1 MVPIYNKVNIPR
13 RENDMNNEK
22 NYKIEDYT
30 REEVSVRDY
39 FLRVAHPAPNVQD
52 ELKAFMQQQT
62 ESLPV
67 DEDSQ
72 DEAKSPDLYMEEEEN
87 HRIPLRGIGIA
98 LAIAASLALVFILHF
113 GKQKSGL
120 NVPEGAVVAYE
131 ADADQQADGVTL
143 QAGDADPVS
152 ISTSKTAC
160 AKVDAST
167 LAGDESGA
175 QGTTVVRNV
184 LTTPSNATAEV
195 VLADGSVVSVNA
207 GSRLVYPQ
215 KFTGATREVELQG
228 EAYFKVKH
236 DERYPFIV
244 KANGISTK
252 VLGTEF
258 NVRSYSKND
267 THVTLLQGSVL
278 VSLLSS
284 NASSAQPSMS
294 KRLKPGEDAS
304 LQGGFLSVHA
314 VDTEIYTAWKNGE
327 FYFDNESLLDIAK
340 EIGKWYN
347 VSVIFRS
354 PEKMHARLFFAAPRD
369 GGIEELLELLNGLGK
384 AKFSYKDGQVTIE

>member
-1 MVPIYNKVNIPR
+1 MPDLGAYSYLYIIRCIAFAVPIYNKVNIPR
-13 RENDMNNEK
+13 KENDMNNEK

-98 LAIAASLALVFILHF
+98 LAIAASLALVLILHF
-113 GKQKSGL
+113 GKQKSSL

-143 QAGDADPVS
+143 QAGDA
-152 ISTSKTAC
+152 
-160 AKVDAST
+160 
-167 LAGDESGA
+167 SGA

-369 GGIEELLELLNGLGK
+369 GGIEELLELLNGLDK
-384 AKFSYKDGQVTIE
+384 AKFSYKDGQVMIE

>member
-1 MVPIYNKVNIPR
+1 MPDLGACSYLYIIRCIAFVVPIYNKVNIPR
-13 RENDMNNEK
+13 MENDMNNEK

-67 DEDSQ
+67 DDESQ
-72 DEAKSPDLYMEEEEN
+72 DEVKTPDLYMEEEEN

-113 GKQKSGL
+113 GKQKPSL
-120 NVPEGAVVAYE
+120 DVPEGAVVAYE
-131 ADADQQADGVTL
+131 ADADGQADGVTL
-143 QAGDADPVS
+143 QSGDAEPIS
-152 ISTSKTAC
+152 ISASQKAC
-160 AKVDAST
+160 AKINASA
-167 LAGDESGA
+167 LAGGASES
-175 QGTTVVRNV
+175 QGTTIVRNV

-314 VDTEIYTAWKNGE
+314 VDTEIYTAWIRR
-327 FYFDNESLLDIAK
+327 S
-340 EIGKWYN
+340 
-347 VSVIFRS
+347 SVTRMD
-354 PEKMHARLFFAAPRD
+354 K
-369 GGIEELLELLNGLGK
+369 
-384 AKFSYKDGQVTIE
+384 

>member
-1 MVPIYNKVNIPR
+1 
-13 RENDMNNEK
+13 MNNEEK
-22 NYKIEDYT
+22 LHTEDYT

-67 DEDSQ
+67 DDESQ
-72 DEAKSPDLYMEEEEN
+72 DEVKTPDLYMEEEEN

-113 GKQKSGL
+113 GKQKPSL
-120 NVPEGAVVAYE
+120 DVPEGAVVAYE
-131 ADADQQADGVTL
+131 ADADGQADGVTL
-143 QAGDADPVS
+143 QSGDAEPIS
-152 ISTSKTAC
+152 ISASQKAC
-160 AKVDAST
+160 AKINASA
-167 LAGDESGA
+167 LAGGASES
-175 QGTTVVRNV
+175 QGTTIVRNV

-195 VLADGSVVSVNA
+195 VLADGSVVTVNA
-207 GSRLVYPQ
+207 GSRLIYPQ
-215 KFTGATREVELQG
+215 KFAGETREVELQG

-278 VSLLSS
+278 VSLLPSHT
-284 NASSAQPSMS
+284 SSAKTSLS
-294 KRLKPGEDAS
+294 KRLKPGEDAAF
-304 LQGGFLSVHA
+304 QGGSLSVNS

-369 GGIEELLELLNGLGK
+369 GGIEELLELLNGLDK
-384 AKFSYKDGQVTIE
+384 AKFSYKDGQVIIE

>member
-1 MVPIYNKVNIPR
+1 M
-13 RENDMNNEK
+13 
-22 NYKIEDYT
+22 
-30 REEVSVRDY
+30 
-39 FLRVAHPAPNVQD
+39 
-52 ELKAFMQQQT
+52 
-62 ESLPV
+62 
-67 DEDSQ
+67 
-72 DEAKSPDLYMEEEEN
+72 
-87 HRIPLRGIGIA
+87 
-98 LAIAASLALVFILHF
+98 
-113 GKQKSGL
+113 
-120 NVPEGAVVAYE
+120 PEGAVVAYE

-143 QAGDADPVS
+143 QAGDA
-152 ISTSKTAC
+152 
-160 AKVDAST
+160 
-167 LAGDESGA
+167 SGA

-347 VSVIFRS
+347 MSVIFRS

-369 GGIEELLELLNGLGK
+369 GGIEELLELLNGLDK

>member
-1 MVPIYNKVNIPR
+1 
-13 RENDMNNEK
+13 MNNEEK
-22 NYKIEDYT
+22 LHTEDYT

-67 DEDSQ
+67 DDESQ
-72 DEAKSPDLYMEEEEN
+72 DEVKTPDLYMEEEEN

-113 GKQKSGL
+113 GKQKPSL
-120 NVPEGAVVAYE
+120 DVPEGAVVAYE
-131 ADADQQADGVTL
+131 ADADGQADGVTL
-143 QAGDADPVS
+143 QSGDAEPIS
-152 ISTSKTAC
+152 ISASQKAC
-160 AKVDAST
+160 AKINASA
-167 LAGDESGA
+167 LAGGASES
-175 QGTTVVRNV
+175 QGTTIVRNV

-195 VLADGSVVSVNA
+195 VLADGSVVTVNA
-207 GSRLVYPQ
+207 GSRLIYPQ
-215 KFTGATREVELQG
+215 KFAGETREVELQG

-236 DERYPFIV
+236 DERHPFIV

-278 VSLLSS
+278 VSLLPSHT
-284 NASSAQPSMS
+284 SSAKTSLS
-294 KRLKPGEDAS
+294 KRLKPGEDAAF
-304 LQGGFLSVHA
+304 QGGSLSVNS

-369 GGIEELLELLNGLGK
+369 GGIEELLELLNGLDK

>member
-1 MVPIYNKVNIPR
+1 
-13 RENDMNNEK
+13 MNNEE
-22 NYKIEDYT
+22 NQNISDFMQ
-30 REEVSVRDY
+30 EEVLVRDHL
-39 FLRVAHPAPNVQD
+39 LRKSHPAPNVQD

-72 DEAKSPDLYMEEEEN
+72 DEAKTPDLYMEEEEN
-87 HRIPLRGIGIA
+87 LRIPLRGIGIV
-98 LAIAASLALVFILHF
+98 LAIAASLALVLILHF
-113 GKQKSGL
+113 GKQKSSL

-131 ADADQQADGVTL
+131 ADADQPVDGVTL
-143 QAGDADPVS
+143 QTGDAAPVS
-152 ISTSKTAC
+152 ISTSKAAC
-160 AKVDAST
+160 AKINASM
-167 LAGDESGA
+167 LAGDASEA
-175 QGTTVVRNV
+175 QGTTIVRNV

-228 EAYFKVKH
+228 EAYFKVNH
-236 DERYPFIV
+236 DEKHPFIV
-244 KANGISTK
+244 KANGVSTK

-284 NASSAQPSMS
+284 NASSAKPASS

-304 LQGGFLSVHA
+304 FQGGILSVHP

-369 GGIEELLELLNGLGK
+369 GGIEELLELLNGLDK

>member
-1 MVPIYNKVNIPR
+1 MPDLGACSYLYIIRCIAFAVPIYNKVNIPR
-13 RENDMNNEK
+13 KENDMNNEK

-98 LAIAASLALVFILHF
+98 LAIAASLALVLILHF
-113 GKQKSGL
+113 GKQKSSL

-143 QAGDADPVS
+143 QAGDA
-152 ISTSKTAC
+152 
-160 AKVDAST
+160 
-167 LAGDESGA
+167 SGA

-195 VLADGSVVSVNA
+195 VLADGSVVTVNA
-207 GSRLVYPQ
+207 GSRLIYPQ

-369 GGIEELLELLNGLGK
+369 GGIEELLELLNGLDK
-384 AKFSYKDGQVTIE
+384 AKFSYKDGQVIIE

>member
-1 MVPIYNKVNIPR
+1 
-13 RENDMNNEK
+13 MNNEEK
-22 NYKIEDYT
+22 LHTEDYT

-39 FLRVAHPAPNVQD
+39 FLRVAHPAPKVQD

-67 DEDSQ
+67 DDESQ
-72 DEAKSPDLYMEEEEN
+72 DEVKTPDLYMEEEEN

-113 GKQKSGL
+113 GKQKPSL
-120 NVPEGAVVAYE
+120 DVPEGAVVAYE
-131 ADADQQADGVTL
+131 ADADGQADGVTL
-143 QAGDADPVS
+143 QSGDAEPIS
-152 ISTSKTAC
+152 ISASQKAC
-160 AKVDAST
+160 AKINASA
-167 LAGDESGA
+167 LAGGASES
-175 QGTTVVRNV
+175 QGTTIVRNV

-195 VLADGSVVSVNA
+195 VLADGSVVTVNA
-207 GSRLVYPQ
+207 GSRLIYPQ
-215 KFTGATREVELQG
+215 KFAGETREVELQG

-278 VSLLSS
+278 VSLLPSHT
-284 NASSAQPSMS
+284 SSAKTSLS
-294 KRLKPGEDAS
+294 KRLKPGEDAAF
-304 LQGGFLSVHA
+304 QGGSLSVNS

-369 GGIEELLELLNGLGK
+369 GGIEELLELLNGLDK
-384 AKFSYKDGQVTIE
+384 AKFSYKDGQVIIE

>member
-1 MVPIYNKVNIPR
+1 
-13 RENDMNNEK
+13 MNNEE
-22 NYKIEDYT
+22 NQNISDFMQ
-30 REEVSVRDY
+30 EEVLLRDY
-39 FLRVAHPAPNVQD
+39 LLRKAHPAPNVQD
-52 ELKAFMQQQT
+52 ELEAFMQRQT

-72 DEAKSPDLYMEEEEN
+72 AEGRTPYLYMEEEEN
-87 HRIPLRGIGIA
+87 HRIPFRTIGIA
-98 LAIAASLALVFILHF
+98 LAIAASLALVLILHF
-113 GKQKSGL
+113 GKQKHSL
-120 NVPEGAVVAYE
+120 NVPDGAVVAYE
-131 ADADQQADGVTL
+131 ADADNTADGVTL

-152 ISTSKTAC
+152 ISASKKAC
-160 AKVDAST
+160 AKIDATTFVGNAS
-167 LAGDESGA
+167 ES
-175 QGTTVVRNV
+175 QGTTLVRNV

-215 KFTGATREVELQG
+215 KFSGKSREVELQG

-236 DERYPFIV
+236 DEKHPFIV

-258 NVRSYSKND
+258 NVRSYSKSD

-278 VSLLSS
+278 VSLLAS

-304 LQGGFLSVHA
+304 FQGGILSVRP

-369 GGIEELLELLNGLGK
+369 GGIEELLELLNGLDK

>member
-1 MVPIYNKVNIPR
+1 MCLRFMVTLPSVLGTIQFTICRQPR
-13 RENDMNNEK
+13 KENDMNNEEK
-22 NYKIEDYT
+22 LHTEDYT

-67 DEDSQ
+67 DDESQ
-72 DEAKSPDLYMEEEEN
+72 DEVKTPDLYMEEEEN

-98 LAIAASLALVFILHF
+98 LAIAASLALALILHF
-113 GKQKSGL
+113 GKQKSSL

-143 QAGDADPVS
+143 QAGDA
-152 ISTSKTAC
+152 
-160 AKVDAST
+160 
-167 LAGDESGA
+167 SGA

-369 GGIEELLELLNGLGK
+369 GGIEELLELLNGLDK

>member
-1 MVPIYNKVNIPR
+1 
-13 RENDMNNEK
+13 MNNEEK
-22 NYKIEDYT
+22 LHTEDYT

-67 DEDSQ
+67 DDESQ
-72 DEAKSPDLYMEEEEN
+72 DEVKTPDLYMEEEEN

-113 GKQKSGL
+113 GKQKPSL
-120 NVPEGAVVAYE
+120 DVPEGAVVAYE
-131 ADADQQADGVTL
+131 ADADGQADGVTL
-143 QAGDADPVS
+143 QSGDAEPIS
-152 ISTSKTAC
+152 ILASQKAC
-160 AKVDAST
+160 AKINASA
-167 LAGDESGA
+167 LAGGASES
-175 QGTTVVRNV
+175 QGTTIVRNV

-195 VLADGSVVSVNA
+195 VLADGSVVTVNA

-278 VSLLSS
+278 VSLLPSHT
-284 NASSAQPSMS
+284 SSAKTSLS
-294 KRLKPGEDAS
+294 KRLKPGEDAAF
-304 LQGGFLSVHA
+304 QGGSLSVNS

-369 GGIEELLELLNGLGK
+369 GGIEELLELLNGLDK
-384 AKFSYKDGQVTIE
+384 AKFSYKDGQVIIE